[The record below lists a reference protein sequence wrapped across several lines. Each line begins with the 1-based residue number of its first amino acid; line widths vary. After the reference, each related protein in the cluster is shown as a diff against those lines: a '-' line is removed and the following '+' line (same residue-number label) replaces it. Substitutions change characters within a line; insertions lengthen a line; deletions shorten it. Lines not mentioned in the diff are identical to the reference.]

1 MNTVVL
7 HACMRICDR
16 MTYELCVACC
26 MRTCA
31 HERVRERE
39 RVFFRMSAFLK
50 IIVRSQDIKDIAST
64 EILNDKIAFKYN
76 DVFDEYYKRND
87 V

>member
-1 MNTVVL
+1 
-7 HACMRICDR
+7 
-16 MTYELCVACC
+16 

-31 HERVRERE
+31 HERVREGE
-39 RVFFRMSAFLK
+39 CVCVFVRMSAFLK
-50 IIVRSQDIKDIAST
+50 IVRSQDIKDIAST

-76 DVFDEYYKRND
+76 DMFDECYKQND